1 MALPLGMYSLFYQPT
16 NVEYYITLDP
26 TSRFQPTISVLIP
39 GAKNQQW
46 EVSGDQA
53 SNLRSICSVGAGVCI
68 GRSAVNLNNT
78 LTEPTPIPWYMA
90 TSPFGPGW
98 YKLSANSNDAGPW
111 WVVGVDPSTGTPES
125 TDTSTTS
132 TLTSSSIP
140 VSSTSTTG
148 VSAIQDSITSH
159 STSATSSSS
168 ASAPLSTS
176 VILATYIPFPI
187 SAIST
192 STTPSPLVTAS
203 NSGGN
208 SNALTQ
214 GDIAGLASSI
224 PLGIASLIIGAWALW
239 YARKQQKEGKPVIRT
254 LMRDITQQMDIY
266 GHGFVIPAT
275 EAGP

>member
-98 YKLSANSNDAGPW
+98 YKFVLQYSFGWFINVLISLSIWVLHGYRLSANSNDAGPW

-125 TDTSTTS
+125 VCGTCMIIPYAH
-132 TLTSSSIP
+132 SS
-140 VSSTSTTG
+140 
-148 VSAIQDSITSH
+148 
-159 STSATSSSS
+159 
-168 ASAPLSTS
+168 
-176 VILATYIPFPI
+176 
-187 SAIST
+187 
-192 STTPSPLVTAS
+192 
-203 NSGGN
+203 
-208 SNALTQ
+208 
-214 GDIAGLASSI
+214 
-224 PLGIASLIIGAWALW
+224 
-239 YARKQQKEGKPVIRT
+239 
-254 LMRDITQQMDIY
+254 Y
-266 GHGFVIPAT
+266 GFS
-275 EAGP
+275 